1 MNPTHHV
8 PDAQA
13 SLAKKAV
20 PVLLIFFVFSLII
33 DNSFKLVSVA
43 IAKDLGISTTTVS
56 WQATLAGL
64 VIGIGAV
71 VYASLADSISIRS
84 LLVAGIGFITAGSVL
99 GFVFQHSFPLV
110 LLSRIIQ
117 TAGLASAETLYVIYV
132 AKHLPKNEQKRFLG
146 YSTSSYSLSLVI
158 GSLTGGFVSTYLNWA
173 ALFLIPLLSIA
184 LLPLI
189 LKYMPKEESKKSRV
203 DIVGLLLIAA
213 IATSVMLYITDFNW
227 IYILV
232 LAASVA
238 LFLLYISKSKHSFI
252 DIAFFKNKRFVS
264 VLAVAFI
271 IYSVQLG
278 YIFLFPFLLEKVY
291 GLHLDTIS
299 LLLIPG
305 YVTAVVVGASSGTI
319 SKYLSNK
326 QAVSI
331 AMIMI
336 AASLILPVLLYGG
349 PVIVYVISMMLFS
362 GSFAFMYAP
371 LLDSCVSALPS
382 SQSGTV
388 IGFYNL
394 TLNVATS
401 IGITYTAAMIESVS
415 FKTILSA
422 LSLITLLALCVYGLL
437 IGKTKE
443 HA

>member
-56 WQATLAGL
+56 WQATLANL

-252 DIAFFKNKRFVS
+252 DIAFFKNKRFV
-264 VLAVAFI
+264 LAVAFI

-326 QAVSI
+326 QSVSI

-336 AASLILPVLLYGG
+336 AASLIL
-349 PVIVYVISMMLFS
+349 
-362 GSFAFMYAP
+362 
-371 LLDSCVSALPS
+371 
-382 SQSGTV
+382 
-388 IGFYNL
+388 
-394 TLNVATS
+394 
-401 IGITYTAAMIESVS
+401 
-415 FKTILSA
+415 LSA
-422 LSLITLLALCVYGLL
+422 ALRRTCHRVRDFHDAFFRFLCFYVRPFARFVRKRFTFQP
-437 IGKTKE
+437 IGNRDRILQFDAE
-443 HA
+443 RRDIDRHHLHGSHD

>member
-1 MNPTHHV
+1 MNTTVDLHETK
-8 PDAQA
+8 AF
-13 SLAKKAV
+13 SAKKAV
-20 PVLLIFFVFSLII
+20 PILLIFFVFSLII

-43 IAKDLGISTTTVS
+43 IAKDLGISTTAVS

-71 VYASLADSISIRS
+71 VYASLADSVSIRS
-84 LLVAGIGFITAGSVL
+84 LLAAGIAFITAGSVM
-99 GFVFQHSFPLV
+99 GFAFQHSFPMLLV
-110 LLSRIIQ
+110 SRVVQ

-132 AKHLPKNEQKRFLG
+132 AKHLPKDEQKRFLG

-173 ALFLIPLLSIA
+173 ALFLIPLLSLI

-189 LKYMPKEESKKSRV
+189 LKYLPKEETKKSRV
-203 DIVGLLLIAA
+203 DVIGLFLIAL

-227 IYILV
+227 LYIV
-232 LAASVA
+232 MLAAAVV
-238 LFLLYISKSKHSFI
+238 LFLLYISKSKNSFI
-252 DIAFFKNKRFVS
+252 DITFFKNKRFVS

-305 YVTAVVVGASSGTI
+305 YVTAVLVGASAGTI

-326 QAVSI
+326 QAVSA

-336 AASLILPVLLYGG
+336 ALSLFLPALLYGG

-371 LLDSCVSALPS
+371 LLDTCVSALPS

-401 IGITYTAAMIESVS
+401 IGITYSAAMIESVS
-415 FKTILSA
+415 FKMILSVLAVITVAA
-422 LSLITLLALCVYGLL
+422 LLIYWLL
-437 IGKTKE
+437 IGRTRE
-443 HA
+443 TA

>member
-132 AKHLPKNEQKRFLG
+132 AKHLPKTNKFLG

-189 LKYMPKEESKKSRV
+189 LKYMPKEESKK
-203 DIVGLLLIAA
+203 
-213 IATSVMLYITDFNW
+213 
-227 IYILV
+227 
-232 LAASVA
+232 AAS
-238 LFLLYISKSKHSFI
+238 I
-252 DIAFFKNKRFVS
+252 
-264 VLAVAFI
+264 
-271 IYSVQLG
+271 
-278 YIFLFPFLLEKVY
+278 
-291 GLHLDTIS
+291 
-299 LLLIPG
+299 
-305 YVTAVVVGASSGTI
+305 SSGC
-319 SKYLSNK
+319 
-326 QAVSI
+326 
-331 AMIMI
+331 
-336 AASLILPVLLYGG
+336 
-349 PVIVYVISMMLFS
+349 F
-362 GSFAFMYAP
+362 
-371 LLDSCVSALPS
+371 
-382 SQSGTV
+382 
-388 IGFYNL
+388 
-394 TLNVATS
+394 
-401 IGITYTAAMIESVS
+401 
-415 FKTILSA
+415 
-422 LSLITLLALCVYGLL
+422 
-437 IGKTKE
+437 
-443 HA
+443 

>member
-1 MNPTHHV
+1 M
-8 PDAQA
+8 
-13 SLAKKAV
+13 
-20 PVLLIFFVFSLII
+20 
-33 DNSFKLVSVA
+33 SFMSPN
-43 IAKDLGISTTTVS
+43 IC
-56 WQATLAGL
+56 
-64 VIGIGAV
+64 
-71 VYASLADSISIRS
+71 
-84 LLVAGIGFITAGSVL
+84 
-99 GFVFQHSFPLV
+99 
-110 LLSRIIQ
+110 
-117 TAGLASAETLYVIYV
+117 
-132 AKHLPKNEQKRFLG
+132 PKTNKFLG